1 MRHAK
6 LNARLV
12 PMRAT
17 GQVFARVLE
26 VSVSTRTGAPS
37 LYPTVTVAF
46 SNDEAELRVVTR
58 HSFGHLEVVHDLTED
73 KLAAVGL
80 KWEDGR
86 FWTEEERDREAWDDD
101 DDESS
106 GLPGLVD
113 EEEVEA
119 AAEAAAS
126 ALDLERRADWA
137 ALASEDAEREAADAA
152 DEASAAVAAAAE
164 LEQAAGAAAAL
175 MVGGRGSGDALE
187 AADKMAARGQ
197 AEAERALLEAQRRC
211 EAAATAAVAA
221 ADAAARVSPVAQVT
235 PAVTRSRSVLSVAL
249 EARAA
254 REREEAAGAAAA
266 AEASTAAAAAAEKAA
281 RCARGEQA
289 QVRREWEV
297 AAAAKKMGFKMMAG
311 GIKKLVAAGYGVDE
325 IEGMCGVGVEVLDE
339 VLADAVRGGAAFNA
353 VEKVA
358 LRGYMAA
365 KARPSAA
372 PDAAPRED
380 MEGRFIDIEEVESVE
395 SGLDGAEEDEGAT
408 PASPR
413 RVLFKEP
420 ASARAKAPDSR
431 FKVLVAMLTKADA
444 AKFALFGV
452 TAIAEALLDRDPRK
466 SETTFPGAVLELWL
480 VEHVGVSMA
489 ACKEAA
495 TAEVDDLCMWL
506 MGVIGVKEAERPRA
520 RGGGGGGG
528 SSGGAGSE
536 AMGFAAI
543 LAAGGA
549 SGQQSDPAL
558 WQALSE
564 AARDSSLVKDLEEVK
579 GFFGK
584 GESASARAKLAEVCA
599 RPCVAAIYYKGSDV
613 KHTQGSAMIPGAN
626 NIVLLIGAVRE
637 RVESDVAREVQA
649 LLPPGC
655 DAREF
660 SRRVLRGK
668 LDEIDI
674 EKIFGS
680 KAGASVMPAAVKE
693 VKSKGGVDSTDE
705 PSLVFMR
712 GIALMMLAYP
722 YAHPFDAEA
731 AAEWARL
738 LSDIARANQSGLTLV
753 EAVAVILDPVVQELS
768 TRWRDVGRG
777 MAASRPRMKE
787 VVAAL
792 KDKVG
797 LHLRQRLE
805 MRKSVAHGG
814 GGSGGKGEDGKKG
827 GGGEAADAA
836 MKKLAKQ
843 AEQAV
848 RLAKEAKAAA
858 AGRTPGFG
866 RGGGGNS
873 GPSQP
878 ASLSAA
884 AEWLKAAPENANKCF
899 YFETQGSCNR
909 GKSCRFFA
917 GSVGHNE

>member
-6 LNARLV
+6 LNEKLV
-12 PMRAT
+12 PMRAA
-17 GQVFARVLE
+17 GRVFARVLE

-58 HSFGHLEVVHDLTED
+58 QGFGHLEVVHDLTED

-80 KWEDGR
+80 KWEEGR

-126 ALDLERRADWA
+126 ALDLERIADWA

-164 LEQAAGAAAAL
+164 LEQTAEAEAVL
-175 MVGGRGSGDALE
+175 VVGGRRRFE
-187 AADKMAARGQ
+187 AFGVADRMAARAQ
-197 AEAERALLEAQRRC
+197 ADAERALLESQQRQ
-211 EAAATAAVAA
+211 EAADAA
-221 ADAAARVSPVAQVT
+221 AIAAAEAAARVSPVAQVT
-235 PAVTRSRSVLSVAL
+235 PAVTRSRTALSGAL
-249 EARAA
+249 EVRAT
-254 REREEAAGAAAA
+254 REREVAAAAAAA

-281 RCARGEQA
+281 RSARGEQA
-289 QVRREWEV
+289 QVRREWEL
-297 AAAAKKMGFKMMAG
+297 AAAAKKMGLKMMAG
-311 GIKKLVAAGYGVDE
+311 GIKKLVACGYGVDE
-325 IEGMCGVGVEVLDE
+325 IEGMCGIGVEVLDE
-339 VLADAVRGGAAFNA
+339 VLADAVQGGAAFNA

-365 KARPSAA
+365 KARPST
-372 PDAAPRED
+372 APRLD
-380 MEGRFIDIEEVESVE
+380 LEGRFIDIEEVESVDSE
-395 SGLDGAEEDEGAT
+395 LDEAEEDEGVK
-408 PASPR
+408 PASTR
-413 RVLFKEP
+413 KVLFKEP
-420 ASARAKAPDSR
+420 ASAKAKKPDSHV
-431 FKVLVAMLTKADA
+431 KELVAMLTKEDA

-466 SETTFPGAVLELWL
+466 SETTFPRAVLELWL
-480 VEHVGVSMA
+480 VEHLGVSMA

-506 MGVIGVKEAERPRA
+506 MGVIGAKEAEKPKT
-520 RGGGGGGG
+520 RGGSGGG
-528 SSGGAGSE
+528 SSGGGAGSE

-564 AARDSSLVKDLEEVK
+564 AAKDSSLVKDLEEVK
-579 GFFGK
+579 EFFVK
-584 GESASARAKLAEVCA
+584 GESASARAKLAEVSA
-599 RPCVAAIYYKGSDV
+599 RPCVAAIYYKGSEV

-637 RVESDVAREVQA
+637 KIESDVAREVQGM
-649 LLPPGC
+649 LPPGC

-680 KAGASVMPAAVKE
+680 KAGSSVMPTAVKE

-712 GIALMMLAYP
+712 GMALMMLAYP

-792 KDKVG
+792 KDKVS

-805 MRKSVAHGG
+805 MRKSVVPGG
-814 GGSGGKGEDGKKG
+814 GGSGGKSEDGKKG

-848 RLAKEAKAAA
+848 KLAKEAKTAA

-866 RGGGGNS
+866 RGGGDRS

-878 ASLSAA
+878 ASPSAA
-884 AEWLKAAPENANKCF
+884 AEWLKAAPENANKCY
-899 YFETQGSCNR
+899 YFESHGSCNR

-917 GSVGHNE
+917 GSEGHNE